1 MVWRA
6 LETAV
11 REPLGVYATGSSGGM
26 FNVRISLRQRVP
38 GEARNAIAAAL
49 GCLGNIKNVF
59 VVDPD
64 IDIYSDEQIDWA
76 LATRFQ
82 ADRDI
87 MVLPGM
93 RTLPLDPSLAD
104 ARVGGKAG
112 FDLTWP
118 FGSGDRLDNSVP
130 EAPRFTGDRFP
141 GVEAALEHGPKSF
154 EDLMAA
160 VGSRDGREVV
170 RALDALRA
178 KRGLKRDARGRYE
191 LEG

>member
-1 MVWRA
+1 
-6 LETAV
+6 
-11 REPLGVYATGSSGGM
+11 M
-26 FNVRISLRQRVP
+26 FNVRVSLRQRVP

-82 ADRDI
+82 PDRDLVI
-87 MVLPGM
+87 LSGM

-112 FDLTWP
+112 YDLTWP
-118 FGSGDRLDNSVP
+118 FGSGGRLDMSVP
-130 EAPRFTGDRFP
+130 EAPRFEGARFASL
-141 GVEAALEHGPKSF
+141 EAALAHGPKSF

-160 VGSRDGREVV
+160 MGSRDGREIV
-170 RALDALRA
+170 RVLDQLRQS
-178 KRGLKRDARGRYE
+178 RGLTRDARGHY
-191 LEG
+191 LLG

>member
-1 MVWRA
+1 
-6 LETAV
+6 
-11 REPLGVYATGSSGGM
+11 
-26 FNVRISLRQRVP
+26 
-38 GEARNAIAAAL
+38 
-49 GCLGNIKNVF
+49 
-59 VVDPD
+59 
-64 IDIYSDEQIDWA
+64 
-76 LATRFQ
+76 
-82 ADRDI
+82 
-87 MVLPGM
+87 
-93 RTLPLDPSLAD
+93 
-104 ARVGGKAG
+104 VGGKAG

-130 EAPRFTGDRFP
+130 ETPRFTGDRFP
-141 GVEAALEHGPKSF
+141 GIEAALEHGPKSF